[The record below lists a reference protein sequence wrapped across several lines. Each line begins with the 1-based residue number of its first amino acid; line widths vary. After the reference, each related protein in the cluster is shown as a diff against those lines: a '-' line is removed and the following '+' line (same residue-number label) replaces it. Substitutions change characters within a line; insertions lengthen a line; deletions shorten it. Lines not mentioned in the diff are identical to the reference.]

1 MKILFVCSSNVCRS
15 PYCEFHFKRLMEEYP
30 ALKEIVTEC
39 NSGAVFNR
47 SKKLHSKARKA
58 LLAEGF
64 DASVIDA
71 HKPRYIKDNLEL
83 FENSDVIIGMTR
95 SHKWC
100 LPKEFKGKYVNLSE
114 ASGGKYKAIP
124 DPFLA
129 INQTEYNKVMAVAQ
143 GYVKKYALKLL
154 GEINGR

>member
-1 MKILFVCSSNVCRS
+1 MKVLFVCSSNVCRS
-15 PYCEFHFKRLMEEYP
+15 PYCEFHFTRLMEEYP
-30 ALKEIVTEC
+30 SLKEIVTEC

-47 SKKLHSKARKA
+47 SKKLHPKARKA

-64 DASVIDA
+64 NASVIDA
-71 HKPRYIKDNLEL
+71 HKPRYIKDNLSL
-83 FENSDVIIGMTR
+83 FQASDVIIGMTR

-100 LPKEFKGKYVNLSE
+100 LPKELRSKYLNPSE
-114 ASGGKYKAIP
+114 ATGEKYKAIP

-143 GYVKKYALKLL
+143 DYVKKYAFKLM
-154 GEINGR
+154 GE

>member
-30 ALKEIVTEC
+30 ALGEIVAEC

-124 DPFLA
+124 DPFPA
-129 INQTEYNKVMAVAQ
+129 INQTE
-143 GYVKKYALKLL
+143 
-154 GEINGR
+154 